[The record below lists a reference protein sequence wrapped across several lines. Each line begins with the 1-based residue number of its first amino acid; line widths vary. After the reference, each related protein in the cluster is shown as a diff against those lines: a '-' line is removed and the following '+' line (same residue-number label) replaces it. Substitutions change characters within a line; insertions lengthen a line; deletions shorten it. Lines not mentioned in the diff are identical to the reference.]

1 MRLAMADV
9 FVSYSRRD
17 KEFVR
22 VLHDALT
29 KSHYNT
35 WIDWEDI
42 PPTADWWAEIKA
54 GIEETHT
61 FIVVITSES
70 VASRVCR
77 DEIDHAVLHSKRII
91 PVVRQSDFLREDL
104 HPALAHLQWLF
115 FQADDK
121 FDVAFQ
127 ALVEAINTD
136 LEYKKTHTRW
146 QVSALK
152 WEKQGRDANLLMRG
166 RELDEA
172 EQWLIQSSSR
182 QEPPPTK
189 LQSEFIAASRKAS
202 TRQQRRLVGLLSL
215 LLFLACVS
223 SFASWQW
230 NRTRKL
236 LITEIELRQE
246 LEVALK
252 REQALRQELEAALE
266 RERQALADAAS
277 QRQLAEKQ
285 RDLAEQRRQE
295 AEAARTLAEQQQQA
309 AEEARQQ
316 AESAFEQLDQARS
329 EVEKATEATE
339 LANRQRQE
347 SEAAAARQQQEIE
360 LLQQEVERLQYEAAP
375 SR

>member
-1 MRLAMADV
+1 MADV

-246 LEVALK
+246 LE
-252 REQALRQELEAALE
+252 AALE